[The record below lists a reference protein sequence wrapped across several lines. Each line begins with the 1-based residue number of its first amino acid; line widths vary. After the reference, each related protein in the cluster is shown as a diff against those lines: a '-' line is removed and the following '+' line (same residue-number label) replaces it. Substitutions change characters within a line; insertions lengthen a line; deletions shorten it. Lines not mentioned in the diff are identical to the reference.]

1 MPFIDENER
10 FESWLRQQCPV
21 VEDDLKRKHKKMSR
35 DPLSFL
41 RATFFRWSSQIEG
54 LCPDLKDA
62 PVVLAVG
69 DAHVENF
76 GTWRDS
82 EARLVWGVNDF
93 DDAANIP
100 YVFDLVRL
108 AASVQLAPKS
118 GSVGTDVSD
127 AILKSYGKGLAKPGP
142 TLLDE
147 NETWMRAKVAC
158 SDADRANFWKEIDGL
173 PMAEPP
179 SEIASA
185 LRASL
190 PSDATLERFA
200 SRAKGGGSL
209 GRPRFVAIAEW
220 RGGRIVREAKALVT
234 SGWSFA
240 HGDLAAPIQFL
251 TVANGTFR
259 SPDPFLKIESGFILR
274 RVTADSRK
282 AELDVGAGSLDTRLI
297 EAMGFDL
304 ASVHAAASDA
314 QAVVADLSGRP
325 SDWLTKAA
333 EAAVGAVKNDYDEW
347 LNRKSK

>member
-1 MPFIDENER
+1 MSYIDENKR
-10 FESWLRQQCPV
+10 FEAWLRQQCPV
-21 VEDDLKRKHKKMSR
+21 VDDDLKRKHKKMSR
-35 DPLSFL
+35 DSFSFL

-108 AASVQLAPKS
+108 ATSVQLAPKS
-118 GSVGTDVSD
+118 GAVGTDVSD
-127 AILKSYGKGLAKPGP
+127 AILKGYRNGLANPRP

-147 NETWMRAKVAC
+147 DETWMRAKVAC
-158 SDADRANFWKEIDGL
+158 SDDDRVNFWMEIDGL
-173 PMAEPP
+173 PAAEPP
-179 SEIASA
+179 PEIATA
-185 LRASL
+185 LKASL
-190 PSDATLERFA
+190 PADATLERFA

-234 SGWSFA
+234 SGWNFA

-251 TVANGTFR
+251 TIANGTFR
-259 SPDPFLKIESGFILR
+259 SPDPFLKIEFGFILR

-282 AELDVGAGSLDTRLI
+282 ADLDDGAGSLDTRLI

-304 ASVHAAASDA
+304 ASVHAAASGT
-314 QAVVADLSGRP
+314 QAVVADLNARP
-325 SDWLTKAA
+325 SDWLAKAA
-333 EAAVGAVKNDYDEW
+333 ETAAGAVQNDYDEW
-347 LNRKSK
+347 VNRKFK

>member
-1 MPFIDENER
+1 MSFIDENER
-10 FESWLRQQCPV
+10 FEAWLRQQCPV

-35 DPLSFL
+35 DSFSFL

-54 LCPDLKDA
+54 LCPDLKGA
-62 PVVLAVG
+62 PIVLAVG

-82 EARLVWGVNDF
+82 EARLVWGINDF

-108 AASVQLAPKS
+108 ATSVQLMPKS
-118 GSVGTDVSD
+118 GAGATDVSD
-127 AILKSYGKGLAKPGP
+127 AILKGYRNGIANPRP

-158 SDADRANFWKEIDGL
+158 SDDDRANFWKEIDGL
-173 PMAEPP
+173 PAAEPP
-179 SEIASA
+179 PEIATA
-185 LRASL
+185 LTASL
-190 PSDATLERFA
+190 PSEATHERFA

-209 GRPRFVAIAEW
+209 GRPRFVAIADW

-234 SGWSFA
+234 SGWNFA
-240 HGDLAAPIQFL
+240 HGDISAPIQFL
-251 TVANGTFR
+251 TIANGMFR
-259 SPDPFLKIESGFILR
+259 SPDPFLQIDTGFILR

-282 AELDVGAGSLDTRLI
+282 AELDDGAGSPDWRLI

-304 ASVHAAASDA
+304 ASVHASTSDT
-314 QAVVADLSGRP
+314 QAVVADLNVRP
-325 SDWLTKAA
+325 SDWLAKAA
-333 EAAVGAVKNDYDEW
+333 EAAAGAVENDYAEW
-347 LNRKSK
+347 MNRKSK

>member
-1 MPFIDENER
+1 M
-10 FESWLRQQCPV
+10 
-21 VEDDLKRKHKKMSR
+21 
-35 DPLSFL
+35 
-41 RATFFRWSSQIEG
+41 
-54 LCPDLKDA
+54 PDLKDA

-108 AASVQLAPKS
+108 ATSVQLAPKS
-118 GSVGTDVSD
+118 GAVGTDVSD
-127 AILKSYGKGLAKPGP
+127 AILKGYRNGLANPRP

-147 NETWMRAKVAC
+147 DETWMRAKVAC
-158 SDADRANFWKEIDGL
+158 SDDDRVNFWTENRRAARGRAAAGNCHRSESKDL
-173 PMAEPP
+173 PA
-179 SEIASA
+179 
-185 LRASL
+185 
-190 PSDATLERFA
+190 DATLDRFA

-234 SGWSFA
+234 SGWNFA

-251 TVANGTFR
+251 TIANGTFR

-274 RVTADSRK
+274 RVTANC
-282 AELDVGAGSLDTRLI
+282 A
-297 EAMGFDL
+297 
-304 ASVHAAASDA
+304 
-314 QAVVADLSGRP
+314 RP
-325 SDWLTKAA
+325 IWMTVRDRWIR
-333 EAAVGAVKNDYDEW
+333 D
-347 LNRKSK
+347 

>member
-1 MPFIDENER
+1 MSFIDENER
-10 FESWLRQQCPV
+10 FESWLRRQCAV

-35 DPLSFL
+35 NSFSFL

-54 LCPDLKDA
+54 LCPDLKGA

-108 AASVQLAPKS
+108 ATSVQLAPKS
-118 GSVGTDVSD
+118 GAVGTDVSE
-127 AILKSYGKGLAKPGP
+127 AILKGYRNGIANPRP

-158 SDADRANFWKEIDGL
+158 SDDDRANFWKEIDGL
-173 PMAEPP
+173 PAAEPP
-179 SEIASA
+179 SEIATA
-185 LRASL
+185 LTASL
-190 PSDATLERFA
+190 PSDATHERFA

-209 GRPRFVAIAEW
+209 GRPRFVAIADW

-234 SGWSFA
+234 SGWNFA

-251 TVANGTFR
+251 TVANGTFW

-282 AELDVGAGSLDTRLI
+282 ADLDDGAGSMDMRLI

-304 ASVHAAASDA
+304 ASVHAATSNA
-314 QAVVADLSGRP
+314 QAIVADLSARL
-325 SDWLTKAA
+325 SDWLAKAV
-333 EAAVGAVKNDYDEW
+333 EAAAGAVENDYAEW
-347 LNRKSK
+347 MNRKSK